1 MRDATRLGAGLAA
14 LAVLATLG
22 AMVLAGT
29 RAPGAGSTLSRGA
42 AGWLV
47 ARRYLE
53 AKGTDVRLI
62 DRDPNTGDV
71 RGGVLVLVFPWQM
84 GFEDGERAVDRHLR
98 AGGDVLFA
106 YSGRTPSGVEA
117 GTATALGL
125 GWVDA
130 REAPPLHPV
139 RWRAYAREEW
149 MLVDPSASP
158 AAPPVRI
165 GAPRTVPGAPAGA
178 TVWLRAPDGRAL
190 AFSYPRE
197 RGRVLAVP
205 AEALANARIREH
217 GNADLLERLRR
228 ERPGP
233 WAFDEYQH
241 GLIAPAAAG
250 SASGSRTL
258 TLYLVQIAFLYLLA
272 ALAVARRFGPAWR
285 EGAPA
290 SGSVASFLLGL
301 GALHDRLGHHAQ
313 AAALLRARARELDGR
328 LVLPARPV
336 ASGPELLD
344 LAREVGAAQSGRRP
358 A

>member
-1 MRDATRLGAGLAA
+1 MRDTTRLGAGLAA

-22 AMVLAGT
+22 ATVLAGA
-29 RAPGAGSTLSRGA
+29 RAPGEGSTLSRGA

-53 AKGTDVRLI
+53 EKGTEVRLI
-62 DRDPNTGDV
+62 DRDPATGDT
-71 RGGVLVLVFPWQM
+71 GAGVLALVFPWQV
-84 GFEDGERAVDRHLR
+84 GLGGARAVERHLR
-98 AGGDVLFA
+98 GGGDVLFA
-106 YSGRTPSGVEA
+106 YSGRTPSWGETE
-117 GTATALGL
+117 TAAALGL
-125 GWVDA
+125 EWVDA

-165 GAPRTVPGAPAGA
+165 GAPRMVPRAPARA
-178 TVWLRAPDGRAL
+178 TVWLQRPDGRAL

-233 WAFDEYQH
+233 WTFDEYHH
-241 GLIAPAAAG
+241 GLVAPAAAG
-250 SASGSRTL
+250 GASGSRTL
-258 TLYLVQIAFLYLLA
+258 NLYLVQIAFLYLLA

-285 EGAPA
+285 EGAAA

-336 ASGPELLD
+336 ASAAELLD